1 MTPDELLYTDLDGRH
16 LGLDDVIADG
26 LDRDYSARFPAL
38 RQLLDTG
45 SPLEQLH
52 ACAMLASWGVRDG
65 LLKVIEWA
73 REPEAAPW
81 AGAPVEIDRFSGADS
96 AFVLLTD
103 SLRTAQQYM
112 PLGEVAARL
121 RRLAVYDLL
130 VIYHRVYF
138 DRSMFIL
145 LHLDPDLAR
154 TEMLTITWAID
165 QALAATRNGWPGFDL
180 PTQIAFLLG
189 PLATLD
195 DAGAADRADA
205 LLSSGHVHDRT
216 LREVAYALGSGTG
229 PATLSVLERLAQWDS
244 PSVRR
249 EAAEWLARREASAP

>member
-1 MTPDELLYTDLDGRH
+1 MTSDELLYTDLDGQH

-26 LDRDYSARFPAL
+26 LDRDYSARFPML

-73 REPEAAPW
+73 REPEAVPW
-81 AGAPVEIDRFSGADS
+81 AGAPVEIDRFSGVDS

-103 SLRTAQQYM
+103 SLRTAREYV
-112 PLGEVAARL
+112 PLGEVADHL

-145 LHLDPDLAR
+145 LDLDPNLAR
-154 TEMLTITWAID
+154 AEMLTIGWAID
-165 QALAATRNGWPGFDL
+165 QALAAMRNGWPGFDL

-189 PLATLD
+189 PYATLD
-195 DAGAADRADA
+195 DAGAADRAET
-205 LLSSGHVHDRT
+205 LISSYPVRDRT
-216 LREVAYALGSGTG
+216 LRELAYALGSGTG
-229 PATLSVLERLAQWDS
+229 PATRGILERLARWES

-249 EAAEWLARREASAP
+249 EAAEWLARRGASAP